1 MPQLNPADFMPQL
14 FWLFV
19 TFITLY
25 VILAKA
31 GLPRIAR
38 LRDERVTRISN
49 DLETAERLKREADAA
64 AAANAAALAEARAK
78 AAELAERTRETLKA
92 QAESRQQAVAE
103 QLAADIAAA
112 EARIAAAKQQALSE
126 MRDVATEACRDI
138 VAKLTGLELDAQ
150 AVSSAVDRRLANVQ
164 AGKGAN

>member
-38 LRDERVTRISN
+38 LRDERTTRIAN

-92 QAESRQQAVAE
+92 QAESRQQAVADR
-103 QLAADIAAA
+103 LAGDIEAA
-112 EARIAAAKQQALSE
+112 EAKIAAAKQQALSE
-126 MRDVATEACRDI
+126 MRDVAAEACRDI
-138 VAKLTGLELDAQ
+138 VAKLTGMKLDEQ
-150 AVSSAVDRRLANVQ
+150 AVKSAVDHRLDG
-164 AGKGAN
+164 AGVEKGAN